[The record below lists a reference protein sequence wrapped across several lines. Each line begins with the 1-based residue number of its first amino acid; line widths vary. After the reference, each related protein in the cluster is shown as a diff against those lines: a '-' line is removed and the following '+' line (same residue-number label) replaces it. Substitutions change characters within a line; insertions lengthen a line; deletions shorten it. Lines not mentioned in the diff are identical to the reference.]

1 MRILLIKAASTRYY
15 GQTVAPMGLLYLSAA
30 LKRAGHADVKL
41 LHLDLE
47 KPSEEELGRLIAG
60 YGPDLIGISA
70 ITAESVSMHRVA
82 ALAKSLLPAVS
93 VVAGG
98 AHPTGYTD
106 DCLGDPNIDA
116 AVRNEGELTFLEI
129 VEAAGKKSSFE
140 SIAGLSYRK
149 GGTVVHNPEREFV
162 ADLDSLPMPDWEAA
176 DLGRYSGYIPHSP
189 FLHTHKYANIV
200 TSRGC
205 PFNCTFC
212 HNVMGKK
219 FRAHSP
225 ERVIGELRHL
235 KENLGITDIE
245 VSDDVFNL
253 DLARA
258 KAIMHGIIDAV
269 PGLNIFLS
277 NGVRADVLDEE
288 LITLMRRAGVRFLCI
303 AVETA
308 SPRLQRAIRKNVD
321 LEKTRAVASLLV
333 SNGIFVNGFF
343 IFGLPGETLKEL
355 WLTMK
360 YLWSL
365 PIHTCMI
372 SFCMGYGGTELAL
385 TLPKEKL
392 ISPETDTVSFTSAR
406 PERACSDLPAWQLA
420 AARQAANFVFYF
432 LNPARLYRIFR
443 DMPYREF
450 RVLRLLLV
458 KLITRT
464 IFPR

>member
-1 MRILLIKAASTRYY
+1 MKILLIKAASTRYY

-30 LKRAGHADVKL
+30 LKRAGHTDIKL

-47 KPSEEELGRLIAG
+47 KLTEEALGRRIAG

-82 ALAKSLLPAVS
+82 ALAKSLLPAVP
-93 VVAGG
+93 VVVGG

-106 DCLGDPNIDA
+106 DCLRDPNIDA
-116 AVRNEGELTFLEI
+116 AVRGEGERTFLE
-129 VEAAGKKSSFE
+129 VAEAAGRKGSFGA
-140 SIAGLSYRK
+140 IAGLSRRE
-149 GGTVVHNPEREFV
+149 GGAVVHNPAREFI
-162 ADLDSLPMPDWEAA
+162 ADLDSLPMPDWELA

-189 FLHTHKYANIV
+189 FLHTRKYANIV

-205 PFNCTFC
+205 PFSCTFC

-225 ERVIGELRHL
+225 ERVISELRHI
-235 KENLGITDIE
+235 KETLGITDIE

-258 KAIMHGIIDAV
+258 KAIMRGIIDAA
-269 PGLNIFLS
+269 PGLSLFLS
-277 NGVRADVLDEE
+277 NGVRADALDEE

-308 SPRLQRAIRKNVD
+308 SPRLQRGIKKNVD
-321 LEKTRAVASLLV
+321 LEKTRRIAALLV
-333 SNGIFVNGFF
+333 SNRIFVNGFF
-343 IFGLPGETLKEL
+343 IFGLPGETRKEL
-355 WLTMK
+355 CLTMK

-385 TLPKEKL
+385 TLPREKL
-392 ISPETDTVSFTSAR
+392 ISPEADTVSFTSAR
-406 PERACSDLPAWQLA
+406 PERVVSDLPAWQLA

-432 LNPARLYRIFR
+432 LNPARIYRIFR
-443 DMPYREF
+443 DMPYREP
-450 RVLRLLLV
+450 RVLRLLLA
-458 KLITRT
+458 KLLTRT